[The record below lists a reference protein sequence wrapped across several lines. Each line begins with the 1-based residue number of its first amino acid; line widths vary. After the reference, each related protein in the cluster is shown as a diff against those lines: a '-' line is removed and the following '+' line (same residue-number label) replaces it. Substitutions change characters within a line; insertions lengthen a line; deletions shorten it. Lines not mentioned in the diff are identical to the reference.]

1 MDVEMMG
8 SPGESVT
15 RTMGGTFGLGGPRG
29 LRNEW
34 KTSRL

>member
-1 MDVEMMG
+1 MDVEMTG

-15 RTMGGTFGLGGPRG
+15 RTMGGAFGLGGPWG